1 MYKDPTGRGGEAL
14 MPTPVNSICNLLQE
28 YEAKLSELETT
39 LVQQLHTDRTEI
51 MERLDLQRKV
61 RRGREGEKGRG
72 SGLQEGGRERE
83 GGL

>member
-1 MYKDPTGRGGEAL
+1 
-14 MPTPVNSICNLLQE
+14 MPSPVNSICNLLQE

-61 RRGREGEKGRG
+61 RRR
-72 SGLQEGGRERE
+72 GRERE
-83 GGL
+83 REGVDGERRERYREGGVQHTVREKVLIL

>member
-1 MYKDPTGRGGEAL
+1 

-39 LVQQLHTDRTEI
+39 LAQQLHTDRTEI

-61 RRGREGEKGRG
+61 RRGREGGKGRG
-72 SGLQEGGRERE
+72 SGWQEGGRKGGWRE
-83 GGL
+83 GRGWMGKGGGER